1 MFVRNRASGLWVPN
15 TVIDPGEL
23 ELWDQ
28 QISDAIDG
36 AEGGAYAPSNPIEI
50 GGAGVEL
57 GGPLVA
63 NGDFN
68 ATGSATFDGATSFT
82 LAVTFDGATV
92 TWAGTSNLPRLGTR
106 SYVYPQ
112 NLLAAFSDTATVVTD
127 VDDFWIKAPAPDST
141 GVYCQL
147 QLPRF
152 GTLTTITAYID
163 PDANANL
170 PSTPARLELYKYE
183 FGTNTTTQIGTT
195 TTDPTTPAATYRA
208 FHSFSMSGLSE
219 SLNGGTTQYR
229 VRFLGEASTNAEDVR
244 LYALTATV
252 TVDRIAP

>member
-1 MFVRNRASGLWVPN
+1 MFDRNRAAGLWVPN

-50 GGAGVEL
+50 GGAGVDIS
-57 GGPLVA
+57 GPLVA
-63 NGDFN
+63 SGDFN

-82 LAVTFDGATV
+82 LAVTFDGATA
-92 TWAGTSNLPRLGTR
+92 TWSGTSNLPRLGTR
-106 SYVYPQ
+106 SYIYPQ
-112 NLLAAFSDTATVVTD
+112 NLLAAFSDTATVITD
-127 VDDFWIKAPAPDST
+127 VDEFWVKVPAPDSV
-141 GVYCQL
+141 GVHLEL

-152 GTLTTITAYID
+152 GTLTAITAYI
-163 PDANANL
+163 L
-170 PSTPARLELYKYE
+170 PVAGSDLPATPARLELYKYA
-183 FGTNTTTQIGTT
+183 FATNTTTQIGTT
-195 TTDPTTPAATYRA
+195 TTEATYRSYHA
-208 FHSFSMSGLSE
+208 FSMSGLSE

-229 VRFLGEASTNAEDVR
+229 VRFLGEAGTNAKDVR
-244 LYALTATV
+244 LHAITATV